1 MRFECNKN
9 DKVIKKRKTKAKTGP
24 KHRQWQNDEDAEQCP
39 QEIYFLPIK
48 KYLPFKSGVPTNFW
62 LPQPRVITFLS
73 KTHCFLSHSRCR
85 NERKID
91 RWIGIF
97 DPSAW
102 QGTQRYLNLLP
113 DILQLDPVGRSNV
126 LKPAFQLFYALPLK
140 MALWTGRVRAGDVC
154 LSA

>member
-9 DKVIKKRKTKAKTGP
+9 DEVIKKRKTKAKTGP

-73 KTHCFLSHSRCR
+73 KTHFFLSHSRFCDRCR
-85 NERKID
+85 SFFFTNITPSLTHMTHRKPY
-91 RWIGIF
+91 F
-97 DPSAW
+97 
-102 QGTQRYLNLLP
+102 NLTFSHKE
-113 DILQLDPVGRSNV
+113 ISV
-126 LKPAFQLFYALPLK
+126 K
-140 MALWTGRVRAGDVC
+140 
-154 LSA
+154 